1 MSAAI
6 AKVEIW
12 NTEGY
17 NMYHAHR
24 YVASLLLA
32 AALAAP
38 ISIMAVPTPEEHRVQ
53 IRIYDRRHKDYHNWD
68 DHENHAWG
76 VYLTT
81 NHRRHYE
88 YARAHRREQDRYW
101 NWRHSHPDRD

>member
-1 MSAAI
+1 MV
-6 AKVEIW
+6 KVEIW

-17 NMYHAHR
+17 NMFHADR

-38 ISIMAVPTPEEHRVQ
+38 ISIMAAPTPEEHSVQ
-53 IRIYDRRHKDYHNWD
+53 VRINDRRHKDYHAWD

-76 VYLTT
+76 AYQTS